1 MIMSARIE
9 NEKETILEAVRMAFD
24 GFGDYED
31 IRRQAAEDESDFSLS
46 INVKIP
52 DGEQK
57 VCVKVSGSIKKV
69 AIANAYF
76 EDDGQL
82 KLNLDTESQARK
94 IERNSKG

>member
-1 MIMSARIE
+1 MSARIE

-24 GFGDYED
+24 EFDDYED

-46 INVKIP
+46 ISIKIP

-69 AIANAYF
+69 AVANAYF

-82 KLNLDTESQARK
+82 KLDFDTESQARE
-94 IERNSKG
+94 IERYSKAS

>member
-1 MIMSARIE
+1 MSARIE

-24 GFGDYED
+24 EFDDYED

-46 INVKIP
+46 ISIKIP

-69 AIANAYF
+69 AVANAYF

-82 KLNLDTESQARK
+82 KLDFDTESQARE
-94 IERNSKG
+94 IERNLKAS

>member
-1 MIMSARIE
+1 MSARIE
-9 NEKETILEAVRMAFD
+9 NEKETILEAVRMAFGEFD
-24 GFGDYED
+24 DYED

-69 AIANAYF
+69 AVANAYF

-82 KLNLDTESQARK
+82 DFDVESQARE
-94 IERNSKG
+94 IERNSKV

>member
-1 MIMSARIE
+1 
-9 NEKETILEAVRMAFD
+9 MAFGEFD
-24 GFGDYED
+24 DYED

-69 AIANAYF
+69 AVANAYF

-82 KLNLDTESQARK
+82 DFDVESQARE
-94 IERNSKG
+94 IERSSKV

>member
-1 MIMSARIE
+1 MSARIE
-9 NEKETILEAVRMAFD
+9 NEKETILEAVRMAFGEFD
-24 GFGDYED
+24 DYED

-57 VCVKVSGSIKKV
+57 VCVKVSGPIKKV
-69 AIANAYF
+69 AVANAYF

-82 KLNLDTESQARK
+82 DFDVESQARE
-94 IERNSKG
+94 IERSSKV

>member
-1 MIMSARIE
+1 
-9 NEKETILEAVRMAFD
+9 MAFD
-24 GFGDYED
+24 EFDDYED

-46 INVKIP
+46 ISVKIH

-69 AIANAYF
+69 AVANAYF

-82 KLNLDTESQARK
+82 KLDFDAESQAQE
-94 IERNSKG
+94 IERSSQA

>member
-1 MIMSARIE
+1 MSARIE
-9 NEKETILEAVRMAFD
+9 NEKETILEAVRMAFGEFD
-24 GFGDYED
+24 DYED

-69 AIANAYF
+69 AVANAYF

-82 KLNLDTESQARK
+82 DFDVESQARE
-94 IERNSKG
+94 IERSSKV